1 MYLPEINWLLAV
13 LSIACVVGFRSTT
26 AIGHAF
32 GVAVVAVMVITTSLT
47 ALVMLM
53 VWRTNPWLVALFWAG
68 LTFAEGIYLTSVL
81 YKVRNGM
88 VRQTCLL
95 TGRQFTTG
103 VQAAA
108 VARVPLTQCTVA
120 EMHAAAAPCSPDR
133 MQLSGQ
139 GINKEGACLL
149 ALPTQTH
156 PADFAQRDKACLTC

>member
-1 MYLPEINWLLAV
+1 MYLPEVNWLLAV

-81 YKVRNGM
+81 YKVRVGRLPLLHM
-88 VRQTCLL
+88 FGAVTCTNSWL
-95 TGRQFTTG
+95 
-103 VQAAA
+103 
-108 VARVPLTQCTVA
+108 VALFWA
-120 EMHAAAAPCSPDR
+120 
-133 MQLSGQ
+133 
-139 GINKEGACLL
+139 
-149 ALPTQTH
+149 
-156 PADFAQRDKACLTC
+156 

>member
-13 LSIACVVGFRSTT
+13 LSIACVVGFRSTA

-53 VWRTNPWLVALFWAG
+53 VWRTNPWLVALFCAG

-81 YKVRNGM
+81 YKVRPGM

-95 TGRQFTTG
+95 TGRRSTTQ
-103 VQAAA
+103 VCRQLLQ
-108 VARVPLTQCTVA
+108 PLLQLLSALWQRC
-120 EMHAAAAPCSPDR
+120 
-133 MQLSGQ
+133 MQL
-139 GINKEGACLL
+139 LRP
-149 ALPTQTH
+149 ALQS
-156 PADFAQRDKACLTC
+156 